1 MHEQINLNFFRGT
14 PMQIS
19 GTLSLHVFLCPE
31 SSSCFSFPEVW
42 SMFSELSKN
51 FRLCLNYHSLAWKCL
66 RDLSWNNQKAHLI
79 FFLYLFSQR
88 SQLFIV
94 SVQGLESSYFTY
106 FVLISVVYGKRTI
119 PVAITTSRQG
129 VAGIICYILKPVADA
144 VSCGKM

>member
-51 FRLCLNYHSLAWKCL
+51 FRLCLNYHSLAWKLPPGSKLEQSEGSSHFFLVSFFSEITAFHCL
-66 RDLSWNNQKAHLI
+66 CPRSGKQLFHIFCFNFCCLWQEDNSCSNYYFKAGGGWNNMLHFK
-79 FFLYLFSQR
+79 
-88 SQLFIV
+88 
-94 SVQGLESSYFTY
+94 T
-106 FVLISVVYGKRTI
+106 
-119 PVAITTSRQG
+119 
-129 VAGIICYILKPVADA
+129 
-144 VSCGKM
+144 CGRCS